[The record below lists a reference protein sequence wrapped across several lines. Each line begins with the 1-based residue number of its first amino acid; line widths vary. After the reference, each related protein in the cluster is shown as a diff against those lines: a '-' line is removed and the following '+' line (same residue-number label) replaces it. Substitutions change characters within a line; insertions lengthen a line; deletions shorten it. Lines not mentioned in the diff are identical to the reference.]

1 MALRLTGMYSG
12 LDTDSIISQLMKA
25 QRTKVDAVEK
35 KKTKLE
41 WKVEAWNS
49 LNSKLYSLYTGTVN
63 NLRFTTAYAN
73 KATTVSDSNVATI
86 TASSSAITG
95 TQELAV
101 KQLAKSG
108 YLTGAK
114 ISSSDNT
121 KLTENST
128 LSQLTGYTAS
138 GTGTIQVTTGAGTT
152 TNIEVSATTKISEVL
167 TKLKAAGVGA
177 SFDATN
183 QRIFVNSK
191 TSGADANFIITSS
204 DADGENALGALG
216 LDTDK
221 GAVKIEGQDA
231 KLVLN
236 GAEFTSSSNSFSING
251 LSILAKQTTG
261 TTTDVD
267 GNTVDKTVTISTER
281 DYQGMYDTIKN
292 FITQY
297 NEIIKAMDG
306 AYNAD
311 SAKGYEPLTDEEKEA
326 MTEDQIKKWES
337 KIKDSILRRDD
348 TLSSVTSM
356 MKTAMQSVYTING
369 QKYSLSSFGIDTAS
383 YFSTDADEKGVYHID
398 GNSEDSTTSS
408 KSNKLMSAITSD
420 PESVVSFF
428 TSLTKDLYT
437 KLGTKYKFID
447 GIRSSDKVYDDK
459 LMDSQIDDYEDEIKK
474 LEKKFTAMEDRYY
487 SQFSAMET
495 ALAKLQ
501 KNSSALAG
509 LLGSSS

>member
-25 QRTKVDAVEK
+25 QRTKVEAVEK

-41 WKVEAWNS
+41 WKVEAWNT
-49 LNSKLYSLYTGTVN
+49 LNSKLYSLYTGTLN
-63 NLRFTTAYAN
+63 NLKYTTAYAG
-73 KATTVSDSNVATI
+73 KATTISDSNVATV
-86 TASSSAITG
+86 TAGNSAVTG

-108 YLTGAK
+108 NLTGAK
-114 ISSSDNT
+114 ITSSDGE
-121 KLTENST
+121 KLTDSST
-128 LSQLTGYTAS
+128 LSQLGYT
-138 GTGTIQVTTGAGTT
+138 GTGTINVTTGSGTT
-152 TNIEVSATTKISEVL
+152 TNIEVSETTKISEVIA
-167 TKLKAAGVGA
+167 KLKAAGVTA
-177 SFDATN
+177 NFDATN
-183 QRIFVNSK
+183 QRIFVNAK
-191 TSGADANFIITSS
+191 KSGADGDFTISSS
-204 DADGENALGALG
+204 DAAGENALGALG
-216 LDTDK
+216 LDTDA
-221 GAVKIEGQDA
+221 GAIKVNGQDA
-231 KLVLN
+231 KIILN

-251 LSILAKQTTG
+251 LSILAKDVTG
-261 TTTDVD
+261 TTTDED
-267 GNTVDKTVTISTER
+267 GKTVNKTVSISTER

-311 SAKGYEPLTDEEKEA
+311 SSKGYEPLTDEERES
-326 MTEDQIKKWES
+326 MTDDQIKKWET

-348 TLSSVTSM
+348 TLSTVTSIL
-356 MKTAMQSVYTING
+356 KNTMQSVYTING
-369 QKYSLSSFGIDTAS
+369 QKYSLSSFGIDTGN
-383 YFSTDADEKGVYHID
+383 YFKTDADEKGVFHID
-398 GNSEDSTTSS
+398 GDTDDSTAS
-408 KSNKLMSAITSD
+408 KKTNKLMSAITTD
-420 PESVVSFF
+420 PESVISFF
-428 TSLTKDLYT
+428 TSLSKDLYSN
-437 KLGTKYKFID
+437 LGSRYKYINE
-447 GIRSSDKVYDDK
+447 IRSSDKVYDDK

-501 KNSSALAG
+501 KNSSALTG

>member
-25 QRTKVDAVEK
+25 QRTKVEAVEK

-41 WKVEAWNS
+41 WKVEAWNT
-49 LNSKLYSLYTGTVN
+49 LNSKLYSLYNGTLN

-73 KATTVSDSNVATI
+73 KATTISDSSVATV
-86 TASSSAITG
+86 TAGNSAVTG

-108 YLTGAK
+108 YLTGAQ
-114 ISSSDNT
+114 ISTSDNT
-121 KLTENST
+121 KLTESST
-128 LSQLTGYTAS
+128 LSQLSGYTAS
-138 GTGTIQVTTGAGTT
+138 GTGTIQITTGSGAT
-152 TNIEVSATTKISEVL
+152 TNIEVSGTTKISEVI
-167 TKLKAAGVGA
+167 TKLKATGVNA

-191 TSGADANFIITSS
+191 TSGADANFTITSS

-216 LDTDK
+216 LDTDN
-221 GAVKIEGQDA
+221 GAKKIEGQDA
-231 KLVLN
+231 KIVLN
-236 GAEFTSSSNSFSING
+236 GAEFTSSSNAFSING
-251 LSILAKQTTG
+251 LSILAKETTG
-261 TTTDVD
+261 TTTDAD
-267 GNTVDKTVTISTER
+267 GKTVDKTVSISTER

-311 SAKGYEPLTDEEKEA
+311 SSKGYEPLTDEERES
-326 MTEDQIKKWES
+326 MTEDQIEKWES
-337 KIKDSILRRDD
+337 KIKDSVLRRDD
-348 TLSSVTSM
+348 TLSSVTSV
-356 MKTAMQSVYTING
+356 MKTAMQSIFTING
-369 QKYSLSSFGIDTAS
+369 QKYSLASFGINTAS

-420 PESVVSFF
+420 PEAVVSFF
-428 TSLTKDLYT
+428 TSLTKDLYS
-437 KLGTKYKFID
+437 KLGTKYKYIE

-474 LEKKFTAMEDRYY
+474 LEKKFTAMEDKYY

-501 KNSSALAG
+501 KNSSALTG